1 MLIPQRY
8 GAKCIQIQIPL
19 GRATEPI
26 VDAVDSIGG
35 IARNFVKEVVFG
47 VGVVA
52 LVALVGVV
60 VVVVVVVVSLVGNVD
75 LVEFGEVGFKVEFS
89 VHR

>member
-60 VVVVVVVVSLVGNVD
+60 VVVVVVVSLVGNVD

>member
-60 VVVVVVVVSLVGNVD
+60 VVVVVVVSLVGNVN